1 MLCVVPHIVT
11 GYPELYAEKL
21 KQFMS
26 KIFESRI
33 FPNISNLT
41 DPYKKEMSFQIV
53 LGDFC
58 MIEEPHRLHKLEL
71 LGE

>member
-41 DPYKKEMSFQIV
+41 DPY
-53 LGDFC
+53 
-58 MIEEPHRLHKLEL
+58 
-71 LGE
+71 